1 MIMEKLERKKKI
13 NVTDKTRVYNIK
25 SRLEDGEKLQENKI
39 GYSGGYVLWQKLE
52 KAKNAP
58 GS

>member
-25 SRLEDGEKLQENKI
+25 SKLEDGEKLQENKI
-39 GYSGGYVLWQKLE
+39 GYSGGYVL
-52 KAKNAP
+52 
-58 GS
+58 